1 MYIDHKK
8 DLYRS
13 DTSQRNTCYCHV
25 GDVGSGFPR
34 LQASACHGFAMF
46 VSRLTVAAMT
56 WYEGEFRHDKH
67 GTMGEHV
74 ETYRHIDLGLVV
86 WNMAGLFPISYMG
99 CHPSH

>member
-1 MYIDHKK
+1 
-8 DLYRS
+8 
-13 DTSQRNTCYCHV
+13 
-25 GDVGSGFPR
+25 
-34 LQASACHGFAMF
+34 MF